1 MRPQHRG
8 PVEVNAELRHLDAA
22 IASWL
27 AGRQGRSK
35 RRMRDDPLMGA
46 GAKMVARTNIVE
58 DALPEPTSRAR
69 EISRLSR
76 IDLCCG

>member
-1 MRPQHRG
+1 
-8 PVEVNAELRHLDAA
+8 
-22 IASWL
+22 
-27 AGRQGRSK
+27 
-35 RRMRDDPLMGA
+35 MGA